1 MDPTPSTSTSS
12 PLVTS
17 APLTPPSAPA
27 PLAPTTPSSST
38 QPQSQLVTPL
48 IAPHLTIP
56 STPKAA
62 TPARALKALES
73 IRAFL
78 ESKSCY
84 DILPESFRLIVF
96 DNKLGITKSL
106 AALVSNGEHRSV
118 QSPASHK
125 G

>member
-1 MDPTPSTSTSS
+1 MESTPST
-12 PLVTS
+12 
-17 APLTPPSAPA
+17 
-27 PLAPTTPSSST
+27 TTPST
-38 QPQSQLVTPL
+38 AGPAGPVTPPTGSGPPGPLPPQPAPTNPLLAPL
-48 IAPHLTIP
+48 ISAQLSMG

-73 IRAFL
+73 IRSFL

-106 AALVSNGEHRSV
+106 AALVTNGQSATPGHHHSV
-118 QSPASHK
+118 GAD
-125 G
+125 